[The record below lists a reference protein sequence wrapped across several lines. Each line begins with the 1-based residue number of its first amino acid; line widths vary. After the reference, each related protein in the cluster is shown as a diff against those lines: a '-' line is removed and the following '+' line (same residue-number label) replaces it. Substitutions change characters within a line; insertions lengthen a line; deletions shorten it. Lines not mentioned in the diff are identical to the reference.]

1 MNDFNNMSKFPYPGL
16 RPFKREETDI
26 FFGRDE
32 LSIQLIEQIGNT
44 HFLAVVGLSGCGKSS
59 LVRTGLLADLEI
71 GLLPSAGIRWRIA
84 ELRPGN
90 HPFTRLAEALLVDE
104 ALKKEYTAHFA
115 DDTDDAQNMLAAEL
129 RRGPLSLHEILQQ
142 SPLPEKTN
150 LLLVVDQF
158 EELFRHYQ
166 QGEEDKPA
174 AFVDLLL
181 KSSQHPSVYV
191 VITMR
196 SDFIGDC
203 ALFYDLPEAINN
215 GLFLV
220 PRLTRE
226 QLQEAIEGPAKVF
239 DGQVEPELTNRL
251 LNEMGNDSEQ
261 LPVLQ
266 HALMRM
272 WHLAQTENAQQPI
285 LTETHYEEIGGLAK
299 ALSKHADKAFDEL
312 KQLIV
317 PAEAQK
323 IAEIL
328 FRRLC
333 ERDSARRDTRSP
345 VRLDDVAKLAG
356 LSSWQQLVPV
366 VEVFRKKGR
375 HFLTPPLKPDSI
387 IDISHE
393 SLIAHWKRLKDW
405 AEAEAD
411 SAEMYRHLETT
422 ALLKEKGQAELW
434 KGLDLANALA
444 WRKREQP
451 TALWAKRYGKEEGNY
466 FELAMRFLKD
476 SDTAQKEQEEKQRQK
491 EQEEKE
497 KQRQIEEAARQ
508 QELKQAWRTAAIV
521 AIVGLVVAI
530 GLALWGYG
538 ERNQAL
544 SAQQEAERAEE
555 KRTLSLFESQ
565 LTHATLLARNDDY
578 AEANKILTETREL
591 DADIRAERR
600 FARDLLVG
608 FNHIMGGASQQTYQ
622 NAGAALSAVAVS
634 SDGKKLAAAGEK
646 GTLVLFNAKTGQLVQ
661 RLQGHTSK
669 KSVKAVVFHPEG
681 EWLASAGDDKQI
693 ILWSLPTGE
702 IVKQWPAPNKVR
714 ALAVSPDGTLLASAG
729 TDDNITL
736 WEINTQK
743 KRHTLIGHQQLISGL
758 AFSQDGKL
766 LASASNDDTA
776 RLWQVETGQPGHI
789 LTGHTNNVQKVTFS
803 QNGQLLATSSKDT
816 TIRLWQVESGQPE
829 RVLFGHKQTVFGVR
843 FIANGQYLVSASE
856 DRTLRVWDTQSGVT
870 MRVLQGH
877 TASVFGIAA
886 VEDNLFSASNDG
898 TVKRWN
904 TTLPYQHAIDL
915 PNEPTA
921 TAIAP
926 NGNLIAIGFAEGA
939 LRLYDRSE
947 GRLLPE
953 QQAHDKRI
961 QNLSFNSDG
970 TWLASASFDS
980 TAKVWQINDGGR
992 LQNPQTFKHN
1002 APVSDVAFSLTDN
1015 TLATLSLDGQVGLL
1029 ALDTEQKRFYQAYDG
1044 IDLSSV
1050 QEKYFQKYVGSV
1062 SYHPNGTQLL
1072 ITSPNEVRRWNLNET
1087 PPKLLQVYTPTTDR
1101 LKWSTFSPDGQKI
1114 ASVGRDQEVHIYPTT
1129 DNQSTP
1135 QSLSGHE
1142 NTIYRVIFSPD
1153 GQQLATVSSDA
1164 TLRFWDLDKGR
1175 ELFTLQLP
1183 AKSGWPVPL
1192 RDFDFRCL
1200 PQQGDC
1206 WIAVPLARGKLMLY
1220 ELEDIDG
1227 NNNRP

>member
-1 MNDFNNMSKFPYPGL
+1 MNDFNNMSKYPYPGL

-59 LVRTGLLADLEI
+59 LVRTGLLADLER

-104 ALKKEYTAHFA
+104 ALKEEYTAHFA

-166 QGEEDKPA
+166 QGEEDKQA

-181 KSSQHPSVYV
+181 KSSQHASVYV

-203 ALFYDLPEAINN
+203 ALFSDLPEAINK

-220 PRLTRE
+220 PRLTRD

-251 LNEMGNDSEQ
+251 LNEMGNDSAEQ

-272 WHLAQTENAQQPI
+272 WRIAKTENAQQPI
-285 LTETHYEEIGGLAK
+285 LTETHYEKIGGLAK
-299 ALSKHADKAFDEL
+299 ALSKHVDKAFDEL
-312 KQLIV
+312 EQLVV
-317 PAEAQK
+317 PAEAK
-323 IAEIL
+323 KVAEIL

-333 ERDSARRDTRSP
+333 ERDLARRDTRSP
-345 VRLDDVAKLAG
+345 VRLDEVAELAG
-356 LSSWQQLVPV
+356 LPSWQQIVPV
-366 VEVFRKKGR
+366 VEEFRKTGR
-375 HFLTPPLKPDSI
+375 HFLTPPQGIKLKPDSI

-393 SLIAHWKRLKDW
+393 SLIKHWKRLKDW
-405 AEAEAD
+405 AKEEAKF
-411 SAEMYRHLETT
+411 AELYRFLETT
-422 ALLKEKGQAELW
+422 ALFQAELW
-434 KGLDLANALA
+434 KGLVLANALD
-444 WRKREQP
+444 WREREQP
-451 TALWAKRYGKEEGNY
+451 TALWAKRYGKEDGKY

-476 SDTAQKEQEEKQRQK
+476 SDSAQKEQEEKQRQI
-491 EQEEKE
+491 EQQER
-497 KQRQIEEAARQ
+497 QRQIEEAARQ
-508 QELKQAWRTAAIV
+508 LKLKQARRTAIV

-538 ERNQAL
+538 ERNQAI
-544 SAQQEAERAEE
+544 SAQLQAERAEE
-555 KRTLSLFESQ
+555 KRTISLFESQ

-578 AEANKILTETREL
+578 AEAKKILTETRQL
-591 DADIRAERR
+591 DADIRTERR

-661 RLQGHTSK
+661 HLQGHAST
-669 KSVKAVVFHPEG
+669 KSVKAVVFHPKG
-681 EWLASAGDDKQI
+681 EWLASAGYDEKI
-693 ILWSLPTGE
+693 SLWSLPSGK
-702 IVKQWPAPNKVR
+702 ILKQWSAPDKVR

-736 WEINTQK
+736 WEVNTQE
-743 KRHTLIGHQQLISGL
+743 KRHTLTGHQKLISGL
-758 AFSQDGKL
+758 AFSPNGKL

-789 LTGHTNNVQKVTFS
+789 LTGHTRNVQKVTFS
-803 QNGQLLATSSKDT
+803 PDGQLLATSSKDT

-843 FIANGQYLVSASE
+843 FIANGHYLVSASE

-904 TTLPYQHAIDL
+904 TALPYQHTIDL

-939 LRLYDRSE
+939 LRLYDRTD
-947 GRLLPE
+947 GRLLSE
-953 QQAHDKRI
+953 QKQAHAKRI
-961 QNLSFNSDG
+961 QNLTFNSEG

-980 TAKVWQINDGGR
+980 TAKVWQITDDGR
-992 LQNPQTFKHN
+992 LQEEPQTFQHN
-1002 APVSDVAFSLTDN
+1002 APVSDVAFSMTDN

-1029 ALDTEQKRFYQAYDG
+1029 AVGTKQKRFYQAYDG

-1087 PPKLLQVYTPTTDR
+1087 PPKLLQVYRPTADR
-1101 LKWSTFSPDGQKI
+1101 LKWSTFSPNGQQI

-1153 GQQLATVSSDA
+1153 GQLLATASSDA
-1164 TLRFWDLDKGR
+1164 TLRLWDLYKGR

-1183 AKSGWPVPL
+1183 AKSGRPVPL

-1200 PQQGDC
+1200 PQQRDC
-1206 WIAVPLARGKLMLY
+1206 WIAVPLTRGKLMLY